1 MKAKMLAMVN
11 KIVVA
16 CFVVKKPQLA
26 ISMNKHELFP
36 LIDKN

>member
-1 MKAKMLAMVN
+1 MKAKMVAMDS

-16 CFVVKKPQLA
+16 CLRKKPQLA